1 MKLIFCRHGETLAN
15 LEDKF
20 QGVSDTELT
29 EKGKNQ
35 AHRLN
40 TYLKTLPQ
48 VDKFIISPFPRV
60 ISTYKIASE
69 GIDAEVMQ
77 EEAIRE
83 MSYGDFETKPRH
95 EIDKSV
101 LEEREKDRFNYSH
114 PGHHNNIPGDS
125 YATLYKR
132 IASFLDDLT
141 EETNN
146 DKTIVL
152 ISHQGVLV
160 CVRKY
165 FLGLSDKDAGS
176 LRVPNNEIFIVTKEE
191 NEPLSMSVIQL

>member
-29 EKGKNQ
+29 EKGKDQ
-35 AHRLN
+35 ARRLN
-40 TYLKTLPQ
+40 ELLKKLPQ
-48 VDKFIISPFPRV
+48 IDKFIISPFPRV

-69 GIDAEVMQ
+69 GIDAKVTQ

-95 EIDKSV
+95 KIDKSV
-101 LEEREKDRFNYSH
+101 LEEREKNRFNFSH
-114 PGHHNNIPGDS
+114 PGHHNNILGDS

-132 IASFLDDLT
+132 ISSFLDNLIVK
-141 EETNN
+141 TNT
-146 DKTIVL
+146 DETIVL
-152 ISHQGVLV
+152 ISHQGVMV

-165 FLGLSDKDAGS
+165 FLGLSDKEAGS
-176 LRVPNNEIFIVTKEE
+176 LRVPNNEVFIVTKEKDT
-191 NEPLSMSVIQL
+191 SITTTVIKL